1 MPISMYQASVPQ
13 LKKMLLNLTAILKK
27 AEEYADS
34 NKIDP
39 TALLGARL
47 FPNMFNFIKQVQ
59 IACDQA
65 KNGCSRLA
73 GIEPIK
79 FADDEASFSDLQHRI
94 TKTIQLLDTLR
105 ADQIDNSEDREINFS
120 IREYQFNFKGQ
131 QFLLSW
137 IIPNFY
143 FHLTT
148 AYDLLRHNGLDVGKS
163 DYLGPK

>member
-1 MPISMYQASVPQ
+1 MTISMFQASVPQ
-13 LKKMLLNLTAILKK
+13 FKKMLQNLSLILKK
-27 AEEYADS
+27 AEEYAES
-34 NKIDP
+34 NKIDS

-47 FPNMFNFIKQVQ
+47 FPNMLNLIKQVQ

-79 FADDEASFSDLQHRI
+79 FADDEASFSDLQNRI
-94 TKTIQLLDTLR
+94 TKTIQLLDTLK
-105 ADQIDNSEDREINFS
+105 AEQIDNSEDREINFS
-120 IREYQFNFKGQ
+120 IREHQFSFKGL
-131 QFLLSW
+131 QFLLGW

-143 FHLTT
+143 FHVTT

-163 DYLGPK
+163 DFLGPK